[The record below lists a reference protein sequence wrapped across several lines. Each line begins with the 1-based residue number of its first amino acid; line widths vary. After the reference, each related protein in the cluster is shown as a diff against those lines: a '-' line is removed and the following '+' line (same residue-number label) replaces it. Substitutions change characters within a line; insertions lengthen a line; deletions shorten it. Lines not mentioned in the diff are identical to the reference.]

1 MATGI
6 LQMDG
11 TVQMENFIL
20 PQFTR
25 KCYITTSFHMYQ
37 KQSKDKCDFILSCDL
52 LKGIRFDIHYSA
64 SRFAWDNII
73 VDMVPFR
80 YWMKKKIEN
89 TAKAWNAKWL
99 VESQNMHATA
109 NELMVTEIKPLEY
122 KQINMEEIVQ
132 KQTHLTPAKRNK
144 LQNML
149 LGFQDL
155 FKGQRGNYNGEP
167 IELELLQRSK
177 PFYA

>member
-1 MATGI
+1 MLEKRGSKKIRIYLGLVDSGSSGSLVSKELVEYADCSIELNNKPTKWDMATGI

-99 VESQNMHATA
+99 ESQNMHATAA

-122 KQINMEEIVQ
+122 K
-132 KQTHLTPAKRNK
+132 
-144 LQNML
+144 
-149 LGFQDL
+149 
-155 FKGQRGNYNGEP
+155 
-167 IELELLQRSK
+167 
-177 PFYA
+177 